1 MADGNYHFILRQHLE
16 VILELQERWPTAL
29 SSRSHYMN
37 QAEVAIQAADA
48 IAGASQ
54 LSLHWLPSVV
64 IDDHL
69 NSPDKDMWGLTDF
82 LGTDSA
88 KPLIDSGQVTLS
100 DILGLENQDDLDP
113 NPKAETSLSI
123 TLNWE
128 LPDL

>member
-1 MADGNYHFILRQHLE
+1 
-16 VILELQERWPTAL
+16 
-29 SSRSHYMN
+29 MN
-37 QAEVAIQAADA
+37 QAEVAIRAADA

-54 LSLHWLPSVV
+54 LSLHWLPSVI

-69 NSPDKDMWGLTDF
+69 NSPDEDMWGLTDF

-88 KPLIDSGQVTLS
+88 EPLIDSGQVALS

-113 NPKAETSLSI
+113 DPEAETSSSV

-128 LPDL
+128 LPDVS